1 MKKAFLIMASAMA
14 FMSMVAAPGADK
26 KDALKTPVSRT
37 DLVTQ
42 TERLMSAF
50 YSDGFGLDAEEY
62 ELLMGQEF
70 DMLDDL
76 AGSIT
81 MPSCAGNAM
90 DLQRKPKNWDEPIPR
105 PVPGFPHVAP
115 DLPISDGSVIDG
127 MVKGNVRPGD
137 EPNVAAGDG
146 GSDAPDLQQKR
157 TRDWDEPLPPPVRG
171 KATANDLSD
180 NPNGSSGGS
189 SFEDMVKGNVRP
201 GDEPNVAA
209 GDGGSDAPDLQRRY
223 EWDKPLIPIG
233 TNFCLS
239 CTTDLSGGNG
249 GSSGGSGFEDMI
261 KGNVKPGNTH

>member
-42 TERLMSAF
+42 TERLMSAL

-105 PVPGFPHVAP
+105 PIPGFPNVAP

-146 GSDAPDLQQKR
+146 GSDAPRLNFVRRPK
-157 TRDWDEPLPPPVRG
+157 DWDEPIDPVPRISTNG
-171 KATANDLSD
+171 APDFSGGS
-180 NPNGSSGGS
+180 NGSSGGS
-189 SFEDMVKGNVRP
+189 SFEDMIKGNVRP
-201 GDEPNVAA
+201 NSQPSLN
-209 GDGGSDAPDLQRRY
+209 GSRPT
-223 EWDKPLIPIG
+223 KPIG
-233 TNFCLS
+233 
-239 CTTDLSGGNG
+239 
-249 GSSGGSGFEDMI
+249 
-261 KGNVKPGNTH
+261 PGPIDF